1 LSLLALSC
9 KTEWCL
15 IIMNNLLTTTGRIFN
30 IQRYSLHDGNGI
42 RTIVFLKGCHL
53 RCRWCCNPESQRYEI
68 ENMGDE
74 IAGQNI
80 TVAEVIQRVERDRHY
95 YRRSGG
101 GLTLSGGEAL
111 AQPDFAYALLKTA
124 HESGIHTA
132 VESTAIV
139 EYSVI
144 EKILPYLD
152 EFLMDIK
159 HMNASKHKEFTTKE
173 NTIALENAKRIAASG
188 MTELII
194 RVPVIPGFN
203 ATVKEITDIA
213 NFAATLP
220 DVQEIHLLPYHNFGE
235 GKYAALGRP
244 YPMGDAKPP
253 TAEEMQQFKQA
264 VESATKLTCKVGG

>member
-1 LSLLALSC
+1 M
-9 KTEWCL
+9 
-15 IIMNNLLTTTGRIFN
+15 ITGRIFN

-68 ENMGDE
+68 ENMGAE
-74 IAGQNI
+74 IAGRDI
-80 TVAEVIQRVERDRHY
+80 TVAEVMEMVERDRHY

-111 AQPDFAYALLKTA
+111 AQPEFAYTLLKTA

-132 VESTAIV
+132 IESTAIV
-139 EYSVI
+139 ELPII

-159 HMNASKHKEFTTKE
+159 HMDAAKHKEFTGKE
-173 NTIALENAKRIAASG
+173 NTIALENAKKISQSG

-194 RVPVIPGFN
+194 RVPVIPSFN

-220 DVQEIHLLPYHNFGE
+220 GVQEIHLLPYHSFGE
-235 GKYAALGRP
+235 GKYTSLGRP
-244 YPMGDAKPP
+244 YPMGNVKPP
-253 TAEEMQQFKQA
+253 SVEEMQGFKQA
-264 VESATKLTCKVGG
+264 VENAAKLQCRIGG